1 MIGGGGN
8 GDHPS
13 FAVVTAASEAL
24 AKIGFKL
31 DINDLADS
39 SIMWNATEAGT
50 AEIWCAAWSA
60 TLDPDMYQVYDSNGG
75 SAYMYEINS
84 PELDQMV
91 EDGRTNTDQTYR
103 KAVYKEA
110 LDFIVDF
117 AVEIPVYQR
126 QECSLYS
133 TERVNMDSVTP
144 DQSTYYNWM
153 NEAYNVELN

>member
-1 MIGGGGN
+1 
-8 GDHPS
+8 
-13 FAVVTAASEAL
+13 
-24 AKIGFKL
+24 
-31 DINDLADS
+31 
-39 SIMWNATEAGT
+39 
-50 AEIWCAAWSA
+50 
-60 TLDPDMYQVYDSNGG
+60 
-75 SAYMYEINS
+75 MYEINS